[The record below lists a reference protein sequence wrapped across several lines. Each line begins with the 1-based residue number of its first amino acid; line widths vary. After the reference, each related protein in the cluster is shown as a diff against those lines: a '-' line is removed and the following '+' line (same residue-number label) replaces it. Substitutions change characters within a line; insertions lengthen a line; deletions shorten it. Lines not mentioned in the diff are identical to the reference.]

1 MSTPSL
7 SAVGGQQ
14 SLLPDAEAYRARLRA
29 ANISDES
36 FLATDYL
43 NHFNEIVMLLQ
54 LVADMPDMLEEVCA
68 WAPRSYVDH
77 FRASTFA
84 NRDLAIE
91 AYYCAPDHY
100 RAALVMLVDTIN
112 ARVARAIA
120 TIRQFAELEM
130 ADRLRLEC
138 DDAVRELGAL
148 IDQAGAV
155 INGDFVKRSAQADI
169 DLLIAEN

>member
-1 MSTPSL
+1 LSTPNL
-7 SAVGGQQ
+7 SAVSLQQ
-14 SLLPDAEAYRARLRA
+14 SQSPDADAYRARLRA

-68 WAPRSYVDH
+68 WTPRSYVDH
-77 FRASTFA
+77 FRASSFA

-91 AYYCAPDHY
+91 AYYNAPDHY

-112 ARVARAIA
+112 GRVARAIA
-120 TIRQFAELEM
+120 TIKQFADLAM
-130 ADRLRLEC
+130 PDRLRLEC
-138 DDAVRELGAL
+138 DDTVRELGAL